1 MIFKPGDKVFIV
13 NQYSNLMDGDTA
25 EDSLMLIRHAESIM
39 TIDRCYGEDYNK
51 DYSPT
56 YSMIED
62 NGRWT
67 WFPNML
73 KPADSRKKITEV
85 KLNNLP
91 DI

>member
-1 MIFKPGDKVFIV
+1 MTFKPGDKVFIV
-13 NQYSNLMDGDTA
+13 NQYSNLMDGNNA
-25 EDSLMLIRHAESIM
+25 ENSLMLIRHAENIM
-39 TIDRCYGEDYNK
+39 TIDKCYGED
-51 DYSPT
+51 DDAT

-62 NGRWT
+62 SGRWT

-73 KPADSRKKITEV
+73 KSADSRTKITEI